1 MGLWLSGGKQRT
13 AGDLWWLQSVREVK
27 SCKLEEGRFG
37 FYLAVCIA
45 LLICAFT
52 WFWHL
57 NSTDFQTHIEDN
69 VLLLSAKGSFSN
81 T

>member
-1 MGLWLSGGKQRT
+1 MVEWGGAEDLTLSVYRDT
-13 AGDLWWLQSVREVK
+13 AGDLWWLRSVREVK

-45 LLICAFT
+45 LLIYAFT

-57 NSTDFQTHIEDN
+57 NN
-69 VLLLSAKGSFSN
+69 
-81 T
+81 